1 MSSKSK
7 TKGNSWERDIV
18 NHLSALYNLPF
29 VRVPSSGAFVGGKN
43 KVRKEFLH
51 DGQIKMMKGDIIPP
65 DKWNHFNCEAKNYA
79 DFPFHQLVQGEC
91 KQLETWIAQL
101 MDVAD
106 DGDINI
112 LMMKITRKGKF
123 IVVPQSPRWNS
134 KLPYHVY
141 HSVEHNSWQMFEYD
155 AFWESHSKII
165 KTLSTKGTF

>member
-18 NHLSALYNLPF
+18 THLSALYNLPF

-79 DFPFHQLVQGEC
+79 DFPFHQLVKGEC
-91 KQLETWIAQL
+91 TQLETWIAQL

-123 IVVPQSPRWNS
+123 IVVPLSSRWDS
-134 KLPYHVY
+134 KLPHHVY
-141 HSVEHNSWQMFEYD
+141 HSVHHNSWQMFEYD
-155 AFWESHSKII
+155 SFWKSHSKII